1 LTEARRGPAAVLESV
16 KHVIRDLSSQTAG
29 IAGIGVAVAGQVH
42 PQTQAVVAAPNLGW
56 RNFPLRDEIASA
68 FHVPVWVENDV
79 RGAAWG
85 EFRFGHAAGA
95 RSLLAVFVGSGV
107 GSGAVLDGAIWHGA
121 GNAAGEVGH
130 TQVVADGLPCPC
142 GQRGCMEQYTSGN
155 GLQRRLALG
164 LASEI
169 STRLAELTGGDAT
182 RLSARVVF
190 QAAAAGDAF
199 AGELWSDVERH
210 LVTSLANYVTVL
222 NPEVLVLGGGV
233 IETVPEL
240 FDTVVRRVPELTT
253 EMARATL
260 RIERA
265 ALGDW
270 SGVVGAADLAR
281 PAAVRGAAARRA
293 EREES

>member
-1 LTEARRGPAAVLESV
+1 MDADGRLLAKSEALTEARRGPAAVLESV
-16 KHVIRDLSSQTAG
+16 KHVIRELASQTAR
-29 IAGIGVAVAGQVH
+29 IAGIGIAVAGQVH

-56 RNFPLRDEIASA
+56 RNLPLRDEIAGA
-68 FHVPVWVENDV
+68 FNVPVWIENDV

-130 TQVVADGLPCPC
+130 TQVVYHDGLPCPC

-164 LASEI
+164 IAAEV
-169 STRLAELTGGDAT
+169 STQLAEATGGEAS
-182 RLSARVVF
+182 RLSARMVF

-199 AGELWSDVERH
+199 ARQLWSDLEQY
-210 LVTSLANYVTVL
+210 LVVSLANYVTVL
-222 NPEVLVLGGGV
+222 NPEVLLLGGGV
-233 IETVPEL
+233 VESVPEL
-240 FDTVVRRVPELTT
+240 FDFVTQRVPELTT
-253 EMARATL
+253 EMARAAL
-260 RIERA
+260 RVERA

-281 PAAVRGAAARRA
+281 RT
-293 EREES
+293 

>member
-1 LTEARRGPAAVLESV
+1 MEADGRILEKSESWTEARRGPAAVLESV
-16 KHVIRDLSSQTAG
+16 KHIIRDLANRTAA
-29 IAGIGVAVAGQVH
+29 IAGIGIAVAGQVH

-56 RNFPLRDEIASA
+56 RNLPLRDEIAGA

-85 EFRFGHAAGA
+85 EFRSGHAAGA
-95 RSLLAVFVGSGV
+95 KSLLAVFVGSGV

-130 TQVVADGLPCPC
+130 TQVVYDDGLPCPC

-164 LASEI
+164 MASEVP
-169 STRLAELTGGDAT
+169 TRLVELTGGDAS
-182 RLSARVVF
+182 RLSSRMVF
-190 QAAAAGDAF
+190 QAATAGDAF
-199 AGELWSDVERH
+199 ARELWSDLERY

-233 IETVPEL
+233 IESVSEL
-240 FDTVVRRVPELTT
+240 FDLVTRRVPELTT

-260 RIERA
+260 RIERT

-281 PAAVRGAAARRA
+281 QT
-293 EREES
+293 